1 MNLLVIGDSHIPQRA
16 KEVPEKIRDK
26 INEITEKELFDHTFF
41 TGDLVQCPG
50 FINYLNLKTKKNL
63 FIVVGN
69 MDYFE
74 ENRDMPLYQKL
85 DVLLTEQK
93 LTIGLTHGAQVEP
106 RGDHAQLENLAIE
119 KSYNILISGHTHR
132 EEVFLTKKG
141 ILLINP
147 GSVTGAWSFVAS
159 KNPTFI
165 VLRVNENSK
174 EIQVSLFQLN
184 AQIGEIKES
193 KLHFVFKEYKIQ
205 NNF

>member
-1 MNLLVIGDSHIPQRA
+1 
-16 KEVPEKIRDK
+16 
-26 INEITEKELFDHTFF
+26 
-41 TGDLVQCPG
+41 
-50 FINYLNLKTKKNL
+50 
-63 FIVVGN
+63 
-69 MDYFE
+69 
-74 ENRDMPLYQKL
+74 
-85 DVLLTEQK
+85 

-106 RGDHAQLENLAIE
+106 RGDLSQLENLAIE
-119 KSYNILISGHTHR
+119 KRYNILISGHTHR

-159 KNPTFI
+159 KNPSFI

-193 KLHFVFKEYKIQ
+193 KLHFIFKEYKIHDRL
-205 NNF
+205 